1 MINNTINDAKTIA
14 ASGKG
19 AILAGWTRPP
29 ANLLKMV

>member
-1 MINNTINDAKTIA
+1 MTDNTINNAKTFA
-14 ASGKG
+14 ARGKG